1 MKQNCNFVE
10 SKSIKMK
17 KFAIKED
24 GRINQRR
31 VFTTLEKANEEL
43 AKITNS
49 TAEIIECW
57 PFEIWFRSRDE
68 KDFID
73 FVSERSKIEDA
84 VQEAIQHLT
93 GAFAI
98 SNPEFGVVARYGEM
112 TQEFKD
118 KLQNLKQ
125 C

>member
-1 MKQNCNFVE
+1 
-10 SKSIKMK
+10 MK

-24 GRINQRR
+24 SEINQRR
-31 VFTTLEKANEEL
+31 VFKTIQEANDKL
-43 AKITNS
+43 AKLKTDTFWNKFHS
-49 TAEIIECW
+49 TGEVVECW
-57 PFEIWFRSRDE
+57 PFEIWFRSHDE

-73 FVSERSKIEDA
+73 FVSDKKSIEDA

-98 SNPEFGVVARYGEM
+98 NNPEFGVVARYGEM